1 MIYIKVFGEYLSILR
16 LDNKRGEQYMIRKD
30 ICDCINSEDKE
41 PLMLALN
48 ESIRREE
55 EQIIK
60 FKTDEDKVR
69 KLIHSE
75 KDKSAFYDIVN
86 LSDKVQRLHEYT
98 INYYNKAKTKLENT
112 KLCDNNV

>member
-1 MIYIKVFGEYLSILR
+1 
-16 LDNKRGEQYMIRKD
+16 MIRKD